1 MKTGENKADR
11 AKEKTD
17 SFQKQLCFFLAVHK
31 VVIKA
36 NTSIAENETVFFF
49 DYCNLL

>member
-11 AKEKTD
+11 AKEKTV
-17 SFQKQLCFFLAVHK
+17 FRNNCVFLAVHK